1 LADHHQSL
9 PPQETLAVMNSHLG
23 RFLVQA
29 DELIQECRSFGESLR
44 TSLEAE
50 LDKLNDTVAHTLDSA
65 AQRTAEQAG
74 ARFTAQLETALGGRL
89 AELRQKLDEMSRL
102 ADRAAAA
109 RPDAA
114 PGTAGGTALP
124 AGLPVTGTAVAPP
137 VRRAAA
143 GQPWPR
149 GLTVLV
155 ATANLMLAALLV
167 LVLLDLR
174 GGGDRAGGSGADSSA
189 GAGAGAGA
197 GASGAEAAP
206 GSTGAGGAGTGATGT
221 GATGTGTAGTSGT
234 VSPDVAPNGGPGT
247 SPAAPA
253 PAWAELCQPL
263 AESADP
269 ANAHALVA
277 AAAAAACGE
286 RAGAVTAH
294 VLAGV
299 RALPAAEGKPEAPPA
314 PAEKPSRG
322 SKSRSRGQKP

>member
-50 LDKLNDTVAHTLDSA
+50 LDKLNDTLAHTLDSA

-74 ARFTAQLETALGGRL
+74 ARFGAQLETALGGRL

-109 RPDAA
+109 RADTTP
-114 PGTAGGTALP
+114 ALP
-124 AGLPVTGTAVAPP
+124 AGLPVAGTAVTPP
-137 VRRAAA
+137 ARRAAA

-149 GLTVLV
+149 ALTVLV

-167 LVLLDLR
+167 LMLLDLR
-174 GGGDRAGGSGADSSA
+174 GGRDQPGGS

-197 GASGAEAAP
+197 G
-206 GSTGAGGAGTGATGT
+206 TGAGAGASTAAGADDGGAGAGTGAAGAGTAGAGTTGT
-221 GATGTGTAGTSGT
+221 GGAT
-234 VSPDVAPNGGPGT
+234 SPDVSPGTGPG
-247 SPAAPA
+247 APA
-253 PAWAELCQPL
+253 VAWAELCQPL

-269 ANAHALVA
+269 AKAHALVA

-286 RAGAVTAH
+286 RAGAVTAN

-299 RALPAAEGKPEAPPA
+299 RALPAAEGKPQTAPA

-322 SKSRSRGQKP
+322 ARSRSRGQKP